1 MNAHELL
8 RSDAP
13 FVADTSAWWRANALP
28 REIADLLTKA
38 VREDRLWI
46 TPIVRMEILYSAR
59 TSSEY
64 VALELELD
72 ALRILRND
80 RGVADAAMSAL
91 AELAAHSDGY
101 HRVPLTDA
109 LIAAAAAEHGGLA
122 VLHLDGHFHRL
133 SEALA
138 FESVAL
144 PGP

>member
-1 MNAHELL
+1 VDAHELL

-13 FVADTSAWWRANALP
+13 FVADTSAWWRANVLP
-28 REIADLLTKA
+28 PELAELLIKA

-80 RGVADAAMSAL
+80 RAVADAAMSAL
-91 AELAAHSDGY
+91 AELAAHSDRF

-122 VLHLDGHFHRL
+122 VLHHDTHFARL

-144 PGP
+144 PRQ

>member
-28 REIADLLTKA
+28 PELADLLSKA

-80 RGVADAAMSAL
+80 RAVADAAMSAL

-122 VLHLDGHFHRL
+122 VLHHDTHFVRL
-133 SEALA
+133 TKALA

>member
-1 MNAHELL
+1 LNAHELL

-13 FVADTSAWWRANALP
+13 FVADTSAWWRASTLP
-28 REIADLLTKA
+28 PDLADLLMKA

-80 RGVADAAMSAL
+80 RAVADAAMSAL
-91 AELAAHSDGY
+91 AELAAHNDGY

-122 VLHLDGHFHRL
+122 VLHLDTHFDRL